1 MGGVD
6 TLVVLVTVP
15 SVEEGARLAKT
26 LVEEHLAA
34 CVNVV
39 PNVRSFFFWEGR
51 LQEEP
56 EALLVMKTQRARYE
70 ALQRRVLALHSY
82 SVPEIL
88 ALPVES
94 GSPAYVAWVRESVG
108 TEGR

>member
-1 MGGVD
+1 MGEVD

-15 SVEEGARLAKT
+15 SAEEGTRMART

-39 PNVRSFFFWEGR
+39 PGVRSIFFWEGR
-51 LQEEP
+51 LQEEG
-56 EALLVMKTQRARYE
+56 EALLVMKTGRERYE
-70 ALQRRVLALHSY
+70 ALQRRILTLHSY

-88 ALPVES
+88 ALPVET
-94 GSPAYVAWVRESVG
+94 GSPAYVAWVKESVG

>member
-1 MGGVD
+1 MTPGG
-6 TLVVLVTVP
+6 TLVVFVTAA
-15 SVEEGARLAKT
+15 SSDEAATIARA

-39 PNVRSFFFWEGR
+39 PGIRSFFWWEGR
-51 LQEEP
+51 LQEANET
-56 EALLVMKTQRARYE
+56 LLVMKTHRERYGALEARV
-70 ALQRRVLALHSY
+70 RSLHSY

-94 GSPAYVAWVRESVG
+94 GSPDYVAWVRESVHA
-108 TEGR
+108 EGR